1 MGCIP
6 FIAEPGSHTTV
17 TIMITVINLA
27 HDTPVLSM
35 CQEGRE
41 AGSMGEGGNI
51 YRLEK
56 MGRLYS
62 VCSS

>member
-1 MGCIP
+1 
-6 FIAEPGSHTTV
+6 
-17 TIMITVINLA
+17 MITVINCDD
-27 HDTPVLSM
+27 DTPVLSM
-35 CQEGRE
+35 CQEGKE
-41 AGSMGEGGNI
+41 AGPMGVGGNI